1 MTISLTSSIQTTGG
15 TLRVE
20 GAFGGALG
28 TCDTEPLDSPAHLP
42 DSSVEYLYRGDD
54 SWAMKP
60 SENSFDPGA
69 LIEEVAPL
77 YRGADPAHDFS
88 HIMRVYKNA
97 KEIGKMEGANMQ
109 VLLLAA
115 LLHDAESGSKLAE
128 ISAESNAKNLKTA
141 EDFLKRKGFSEVV
154 TEKVLYA
161 VEVHRFS
168 KGITP
173 TTLEAKILQDAD
185 RLDAMGAIGIA
196 RVFMTGGALNREL
209 YNPEDPFCRTRE
221 PDDGKWNLDHFY
233 KKLLKLESGMHTDAG
248 KALAKKRGLVLR
260 RYLSDLEEEI
270 GDSI

>member
-1 MTISLTSSIQTTGG
+1 MALEIFEPVDNLVECTGRAGKPDLKPQRSEIDASFSS
-15 TLRVE
+15 R
-20 GAFGGALG
+20 
-28 TCDTEPLDSPAHLP
+28 
-42 DSSVEYLYRGDD
+42 EYLRRDLHFPAMKRPEKNFD
-54 SWAMKP
+54 EEAMKP
-60 SENSFDPGA
+60 IREKA
-69 LIEEVAPL
+69 KLL
-77 YRGADPAHDFS
+77 YKGADPAHDFA

-97 KEIGKMEGANMQ
+97 KEIGEKEGADMQ

-128 ISAESNAKNLKTA
+128 VYAESNARNLKTA

-185 RLDAMGAIGIA
+185 RLDAVGAIGIA
-196 RVFMTGGALNREL
+196 RVFMTGGAFGREL
-209 YNPEDPFCRTRE
+209 YNPEDPFCRARE

-233 KKLLKLESGMHTDAG
+233 KKLLKLESGMHTETG
-248 KALAKKRGLVLR
+248 RELAKERGAVLR
-260 RYLSDLEEEI
+260 RYLSDLEKEIEE
-270 GDSI
+270 